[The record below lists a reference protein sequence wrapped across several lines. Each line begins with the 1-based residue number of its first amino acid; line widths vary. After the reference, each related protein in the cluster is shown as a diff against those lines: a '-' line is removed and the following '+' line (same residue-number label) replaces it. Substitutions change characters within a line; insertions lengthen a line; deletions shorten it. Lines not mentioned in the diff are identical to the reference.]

1 MSRSP
6 DRMVSRA
13 DTGSAVKRWRRW
25 SAVITGPAEGP
36 DDASAGTRKKVVNR
50 PLPTQ
55 KMPPRMWTRRRT
67 RISAVIGGST
77 CAPAREP
84 ATGARRGADAAR
96 APARRGARG
105 APAQPLTSA
114 SIALGDARYEGR
126 VDAKCAVDEGA
137 TTTNTRAYLR
147 AMYPWFGQRPPAD
160 QPQWRFTL
168 ELRRSP
174 STERYDQFV
183 FSFQDGRT
191 GGTIQTVAG
200 SERMGSGTVR
210 VTRRGG
216 GARFEVQGRTREG
229 DAVRATIDCPGFT
242 GGGEAGG

>member
-1 MSRSP
+1 MPRLTRSLATALAVVP
-6 DRMVSRA
+6 LA
-13 DTGSAVKRWRRW
+13 AAPLAAGAQDTA
-25 SAVITGPAEGP
+25 AATG
-36 DDASAGTRKKVVNR
+36 
-50 PLPTQ
+50 
-55 KMPPRMWTRRRT
+55 RRRCP
-67 RISAVIGGST
+67 T
-77 CAPAREP
+77 CAPAREA

-96 APARRGARG
+96 APARRGAPG

-126 VDAKCAVDEGA
+126 VDAKCAVDERA

-160 QPQWRFTL
+160 QPRWRFTL

-191 GGTIQTVAG
+191 GGTIQTIAG
-200 SERMGSGTVR
+200 AERMGSGTVR
-210 VTRRGG
+210 VTRRAD

-229 DAVRATIDCPGFT
+229 DAVRATIDCPRFT